1 MPMAIPTTM
10 PILRSGKI
18 LRVLCVASFLL
29 SGYAASA
36 VEARAQERTEAAASD
51 PSSTLTSLLSAA
63 CRQNQAQ
70 FINYLTAANV
80 KAFQDLSD
88 DSRAAVVKRFS
99 LSDAVGRPLLSSD
112 ADGHP
117 VMRCEIPG
125 VTTEFHLGAV
135 RVEDNLAFIPVE
147 ISNGPKPTQFGLIRQ
162 SGSWKLL
169 SLGLML
175 FDIPQLAAQWSTQ
188 DLEEREK
195 AVVQTL
201 SALADVIRQYRTIFG
216 KLPDTLAQLGPAG
229 KDGVS
234 ADAAQLVNA
243 EIAGGSLD
251 GYKYH
256 YRLVPGSA
264 PAGAV
269 FELVAEPEE
278 YGKTG
283 RRSFLMDSTG
293 KVHGADKK
301 GKVATAQD
309 PSVDAGADDAE
320 ASKP

>member
-1 MPMAIPTTM
+1 M
-10 PILRSGKI
+10 PIPHSVKI
-18 LRVLCVASFLL
+18 ARVLCLATLL
-29 SGYAASA
+29 LAGYAASA
-36 VEARAQERTEAAASD
+36 APASAQERTEAAAAD
-51 PSSTLTSLLSAA
+51 PSATLTSLLSAA
-63 CRQNQAQ
+63 CRQNQPQ
-70 FINYLTAANV
+70 FINYLTAANF
-80 KAFQDLSD
+80 KAFQALSD
-88 DSRAAVVKRFS
+88 DSRAAVVKRFA

-125 VTTEFHLGAV
+125 VTTEFHFGAV
-135 RVEDNLAFIPVE
+135 RVEDNLAFISVE
-147 ISNGPKPTQFGLIRQ
+147 ISNGPVPTQFGLIRQ

-175 FDIPQLAAQWSTQ
+175 FDIPQLAAQWGAQ

-195 AVVQTL
+195 AVVGTL

-243 EIAGGSLD
+243 DIAGGNLD
-251 GYKYH
+251 GYKYQ
-256 YRLVPGSA
+256 YRLVQGST
-264 PAGAV
+264 PAEAV
-269 FELVAEPEE
+269 FELIALPEQ

-283 RRSFLMDSTG
+283 RRSFLMDTTG

-309 PSVDAGADDAE
+309 PSADATGAGDPE